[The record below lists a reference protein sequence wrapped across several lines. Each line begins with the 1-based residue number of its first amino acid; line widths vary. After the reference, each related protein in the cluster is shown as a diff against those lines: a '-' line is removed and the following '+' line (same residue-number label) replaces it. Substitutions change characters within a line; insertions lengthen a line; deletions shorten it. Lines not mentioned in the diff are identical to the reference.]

1 VIFRRSVHVG
11 RLADVQASINI
22 TADTRY
28 KILVNGK
35 RVVVGPTRS
44 SSQIWYYDTLDL
56 APWLKHGSNLIE
68 VQVLRFYPSKPG
80 GVPFART
87 ILPGLTICGLLKVD
101 QQADVDLGTLS
112 NEWVCEIVRGLIL
125 PLNSEDDYF
134 LNVSYTIIRCTSTA
148 NS

>member
-1 VIFRRSVHVG
+1 VIFRRSAYVG
-11 RLADVQASINI
+11 RLENVQASINI

-28 KILVNGK
+28 KFLINGK

-44 SSQIWYYDTLDL
+44 SSQVWYYDTLDL
-56 APWLKHGSNLIE
+56 APWLKPGSNLIE
-68 VQVLRFYPSKPG
+68 VQVLRLYPSKPG

-125 PLNSEDDYF
+125 PMHSEDDYF
-134 LNVSYTIIRCTSTA
+134 LNVSYTCSLMYFY
-148 NS
+148 